1 MVTLQGNQV
10 YLRALEKK
18 DLDFLYQLENDTEN
32 WEISGTQTPYSKDVL
47 QLYLDNAHLD
57 IYEVKQLRL
66 VICSQDHQ
74 SIGLIDL
81 FEFEPYHQRV
91 GLGIIIQD
99 TEMRNKGIG
108 KEAIQLVIEYA
119 FQTLGVKQVYA
130 NILEENKP
138 SLHLF
143 EKLGFVSIGIKKDWI
158 RSGKSFKNE
167 ILLQKINS

>member
-1 MVTLQGNQV
+1 VVTLQGNQV

-47 QLYLDNAHLD
+47 QMYLENAHLD

-81 FEFEPYHQRV
+81 FDFEPYHQRV
-91 GLGIIIQD
+91 GLGIIIKD
-99 TEMRNKGIG
+99 TEMRNQGIG
-108 KEAIQLVIEYA
+108 KEAIQLVLEYA

-143 EKLGFVSIGIKKDWI
+143 EKLGFVPIGIKKDWI

>member
-81 FEFEPYHQRV
+81 FDFEPYHQRV

-130 NILEENKP
+130 NILEENEP
-138 SLHLF
+138 SLNLF
-143 EKLGFVSIGIKKDWI
+143 EKLGFVAIGIKKDWI

>member
-1 MVTLQGNQV
+1 MVSLQGHQV
-10 YLRALEKK
+10 YLRALEKE
-18 DLDFLYQLENDTEN
+18 DLDFLYQLENDTAN

-66 VICSQDHQ
+66 VICNQAHQ
-74 SIGLIDL
+74 PIGLIDL
-81 FEFEPYHQRV
+81 FDFEPYHQRV

-99 TEMRNKGIG
+99 HQKRNKGIG
-108 KEAIQLVIEYA
+108 TEAIALVTQYA
-119 FQTLGVKQVYA
+119 FETLGVKQVYA
-130 NILEENKP
+130 NILEENAA